1 MVNKSFK
8 CLWMLLMPCQLRV
21 LSMKSIFVCMVELL
35 IKSKLLIKFKK
46 LTDMMRYPCQDHI
59 VILFGQ
65 IQHQRQ
71 VVKWKAKV
79 YLMTVDNVR
88 FISALSWQNNF
99 WKQTDCRQSFVA
111 MKCSNKDTKVLT
123 GWISK
128 LHKP

>member
-1 MVNKSFK
+1 
-8 CLWMLLMPCQLRV
+8 MPCQLRV

-71 VVKWKAKV
+71 VVK
-79 YLMTVDNVR
+79 
-88 FISALSWQNNF
+88 
-99 WKQTDCRQSFVA
+99 
-111 MKCSNKDTKVLT
+111 
-123 GWISK
+123 
-128 LHKP
+128 